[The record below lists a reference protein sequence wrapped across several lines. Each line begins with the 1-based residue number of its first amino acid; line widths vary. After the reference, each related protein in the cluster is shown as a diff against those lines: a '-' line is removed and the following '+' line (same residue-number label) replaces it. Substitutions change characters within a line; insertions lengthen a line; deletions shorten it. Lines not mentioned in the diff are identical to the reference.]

1 MEALESLHK
10 KFVERKQR
18 LSLNLAIAAEQVVS
32 QGPLSAARSATR
44 VLSESIY
51 CACENNMFQ
60 CRMLALLT
68 LVASALHADIPQH

>member
-32 QGPLSAARSATR
+32 P
-44 VLSESIY
+44 V
-51 CACENNMFQ
+51 
-60 CRMLALLT
+60 CRPKRDEGAVRIDLLR
-68 LVASALHADIPQH
+68 LRE

>member
-32 QGPLSAARSATR
+32 QGP
-44 VLSESIY
+44 V
-51 CACENNMFQ
+51 
-60 CRMLALLT
+60 CRPKRDEGAVRIDLLR
-68 LVASALHADIPQH
+68 LRE